1 MDATRGIA
9 NPLVTSY
16 GTPAVQQ
23 VMSPT
28 QGTPAL
34 EHGTRVLLGS
44 THTSGNAH
52 SEGSGFEPLAAGR
65 AFEGAGQH
73 DSVHESGEAS
83 QVSTTL
89 GGGIAHRFVP
99 EPSNTPGESSGLQ
112 ADTDRSGAGTQQRRG
127 EGEALSGGVAAE
139 DFQGTPTSFGPP
151 PERDGQLLSQDVLQR
166 MQALQQ
172 RAPLLYGYPSDR
184 PESRSNSSSL
194 PQEAIQA
201 EVARQLA
208 GFDQR
213 AQVQDAEILRL
224 KRELDEANRR
234 EQEMREN
241 VRREREVASQ
251 APLPRVVQ
259 SLNEAPHPV
268 QVAPPQ
274 VTQVS
279 APLTH
284 QVSDFAAQAAEAL
297 RAPAQTAAAATSGS
311 WSNLWSG
318 LQGSQQLPSSAMPPA
333 QVSIASMQ
341 NPPPERVGQSADDHS
356 SHVPASQVSQVHQ
369 ASGSGTQSAPLGG
382 APPSVPVSLPPGENH
397 GIASGNPALDAVLLG
412 VQQLQAL
419 QAQNLS
425 GPKKADAPEQVKTG
439 ITAFPKL
446 AAPNP
451 AGGSLEFQ
459 DWLQLIAGS
468 MGDFSDSS
476 QLWWSSVVQIT
487 RDAYERWVTASPIER
502 LGVEPDDRPE
512 IIEGKW
518 GRVNARACVM
528 LMDALDPVV
537 KADLIA
543 RKANHSATHI
553 LFRLYTTYQPGG
565 TGERNLVLSNLQNPQ
580 VIHDATAGVAALR
593 DWGRWYQRCIDF
605 GMNLPD
611 PMVLVGALTSM
622 TKPMISKD
630 TEVTWRTEMVKST
643 LQLHARPTAEAVKAY
658 HRHLLAEFEALAT
671 SQVPKKGG
679 SGNPTPNLALKAMD
693 GNAGGASG
701 GQGGGTKGGGKGK
714 IQCKYFLSQ
723 KGCKYGSNC
732 KNVHSMNELSKGDRF
747 KKCLNCG
754 SEEHRA
760 KDCDR
765 PNKAG
770 KSGPKEQTP
779 KPTTQVAQVTPS
791 TSVASTSQ
799 SVVQATPVLSPD
811 LLHQAAEMYR
821 QLQALHAPQ
830 ATHPLPLQA
839 PQATQPLPLLAPAP
853 EGSGSH
859 QPSGTSQP
867 SIKRLAITSIMPA
880 SCFASSHVEPPN
892 LGCPNP
898 PSQAEN
904 GGLGGPEAR
913 FKGENGHICPKST
926 FSARELGLGP
936 EEGLCPK
943 PIAHALL
950 DSGATHPMRQAKDQR
965 EWDDALEVQVT
976 LAGDNSTLMRLTQ
989 SGTLLLPPLER
1000 AGSVQPIV
1008 PMGAVIEQLGYSL
1021 VWSAGSCKLYPPNGK
1036 ALRLRVKNGCPE
1048 VVESQA
1054 LTLISRLEE
1063 HKLQQVEELR
1073 RRTEQGKDRI
1083 RQAKLAMDKT
1093 WWDHLVD
1100 YVSSPN
1106 TGSGQMAVSTA
1117 PFFQGGSRQS
1127 VARHSPPTR
1136 C

>member
-1 MDATRGIA
+1 MGERRELIT
-9 NPLVTSY
+9 PLIPSY
-16 GTPAVQQ
+16 GTSAVQQ

-34 EHGTRVLLGS
+34 EHGTRAFSGS
-44 THTSGNAH
+44 TPPLETGHSGA
-52 SEGSGFEPLAAGR
+52 EGFEPRAAGR
-65 AFEGAGQH
+65 ASGSAGQH
-73 DSVHESGEAS
+73 ESLQDSGEAS
-83 QVSTTL
+83 QVSTTTE
-89 GGGIAHRFVP
+89 GGVEAHRSVP
-99 EPSNTPGESSGLQ
+99 LPSMTPGESSGLQ

-139 DFQGTPTSFGPP
+139 DFHEGFVTPRSQGLSTIAEMVEGIPIANQFMQGIGSFFRVARTEVMHTQHARHTHDTPPRSISLSRDSPEGHRVLGDRSLGSQSSSPPTLGLHGTPASFGPP
-151 PERDGQLLSQDVLQR
+151 PERDGQLLSQDVLHR

-172 RAPLLYGYPSDR
+172 RAPLLYGYPPDR

-297 RAPAQTAAAATSGS
+297 RAPAQTAAAATSGF

-318 LQGSQQLPSSAMPPA
+318 LQGSQQLPSNAMPPA
-333 QVSIASMQ
+333 QVSIASTQ

-369 ASGSGTQSAPLGG
+369 ASGLGTQSAPLGG

-425 GPKKADAPEQVKTG
+425 GSKKADAPEQVKTG

-446 AAPNP
+446 APPNP

-459 DWLQLIAGS
+459 DWLQLIAGL

-476 QLWWSSVVQIT
+476 QLWWSGVVQVT
-487 RDAYERWVTASPIER
+487 KDAYERWVTASPIER

-512 IIEGKW
+512 ITEGKW

-528 LMDALDPVV
+528 LMDALDSVV

-565 TGERNLVLSNLQNPQ
+565 TGERNLVLNHLQNPQ

-658 HRHLLAEFEALAT
+658 
-671 SQVPKKGG
+671 P
-679 SGNPTPNLALKAMD
+679 
-693 GNAGGASG
+693 
-701 GQGGGTKGGGKGK
+701 
-714 IQCKYFLSQ
+714 
-723 KGCKYGSNC
+723 
-732 KNVHSMNELSKGDRF
+732 
-747 KKCLNCG
+747 
-754 SEEHRA
+754 
-760 KDCDR
+760 
-765 PNKAG
+765 
-770 KSGPKEQTP
+770 
-779 KPTTQVAQVTPS
+779 
-791 TSVASTSQ
+791 
-799 SVVQATPVLSPD
+799 
-811 LLHQAAEMYR
+811 
-821 QLQALHAPQ
+821 
-830 ATHPLPLQA
+830 
-839 PQATQPLPLLAPAP
+839 
-853 EGSGSH
+853 
-859 QPSGTSQP
+859 
-867 SIKRLAITSIMPA
+867 
-880 SCFASSHVEPPN
+880 
-892 LGCPNP
+892 
-898 PSQAEN
+898 
-904 GGLGGPEAR
+904 
-913 FKGENGHICPKST
+913 
-926 FSARELGLGP
+926 
-936 EEGLCPK
+936 
-943 PIAHALL
+943 
-950 DSGATHPMRQAKDQR
+950 
-965 EWDDALEVQVT
+965 
-976 LAGDNSTLMRLTQ
+976 
-989 SGTLLLPPLER
+989 
-1000 AGSVQPIV
+1000 
-1008 PMGAVIEQLGYSL
+1008 
-1021 VWSAGSCKLYPPNGK
+1021 
-1036 ALRLRVKNGCPE
+1036 
-1048 VVESQA
+1048 
-1054 LTLISRLEE
+1054 
-1063 HKLQQVEELR
+1063 
-1073 RRTEQGKDRI
+1073 
-1083 RQAKLAMDKT
+1083 
-1093 WWDHLVD
+1093 
-1100 YVSSPN
+1100 
-1106 TGSGQMAVSTA
+1106 
-1117 PFFQGGSRQS
+1117 
-1127 VARHSPPTR
+1127 
-1136 C
+1136 

>member
-1 MDATRGIA
+1 MDERRELIT
-9 NPLVTSY
+9 PLIYSY

-34 EHGTRVLLGS
+34 EHGTRAFSGS
-44 THTSGNAH
+44 TPPLETGHSGA
-52 SEGSGFEPLAAGR
+52 EGFEPRAAGR
-65 AFEGAGQH
+65 ASGSAGQH
-73 DSVHESGEAS
+73 ESLQDSGEAS
-83 QVSTTL
+83 QVSTTME
-89 GGGIAHRFVP
+89 GGVEAHRSVP
-99 EPSNTPGESSGLQ
+99 LPSMTPGESSGLQ
-112 ADTDRSGAGTQQRRG
+112 ANTDRSGTGTEHGRRD
-127 EGEALSGGVAAE
+127 GEAASGGVVAE
-139 DFQGTPTSFGPP
+139 DFHEGFVTPRSQQGLPTIAEMVEGIPSASQFMSGIGSFFRVARTEVMQVPGAWQNTHDTPPRSTTVSRDSPEGQRALGERSLGSHSSSPPTLGLHGTPTSFGPP

-172 RAPLLYGYPSDR
+172 RAPLLYGYPPDR
-184 PESRSNSSSL
+184 PASRSNSSSL

-224 KRELDEANRR
+224 RRELDEAARR
-234 EQEMREN
+234 EQEMREH
-241 VRREREVASQ
+241 VRREREVANN
-251 APLPRVVQ
+251 APLPRVTQ
-259 SLNEAPHPV
+259 PLNEAPQPI
-268 QVAPPQ
+268 QVSPPQ
-274 VTQVS
+274 VTQVP
-279 APLTH
+279 APVTH
-284 QVSDFAAQAAEAL
+284 QVSEFAAQAVEAL
-297 RAPAQTAAAATSGS
+297 RTPAQTAAAATSGF

-318 LQGSQQLPSSAMPPA
+318 LQGSQQLPSTAMPPSQA
-333 QVSIASMQ
+333 NQASMQ
-341 NPPPERVGQSADDHS
+341 FPPPERVGQRVADHS
-356 SHVPASQVSQVHQ
+356 AQVPTSQVSQAYQ
-369 ASGSGTQSAPLGG
+369 ASGSGTQGPPLGG
-382 APPSVPVSLPPGENH
+382 APPPVTPGENH

-425 GPKKADAPEQVKTG
+425 STKKADAPEQVKTG

-446 AAPNP
+446 APPNP

-459 DWLQLIAGS
+459 DWLQLIAGL

-476 QLWWSSVVQIT
+476 QLWWSGVVQVT
-487 RDAYERWVTASPIER
+487 KDAYERWVTSSPIER
-502 LGVEPDDRPE
+502 LRVEPDDRPE
-512 IIEGKW
+512 ITEGKW
-518 GRVNARACVM
+518 GRVNARACAM

-543 RKANHSATHI
+543 RKANHSASHI

-611 PMVLVGALTSM
+611 PMVLVGALNSM
-622 TKPMISKD
+622 TKPVISKD

-643 LQLHARPTAEAVKAY
+643 LQLHARPTAEAVTSY

-679 SGNPTPNLALKAMD
+679 NQPSNPTLKAMD
-693 GNAGGASG
+693 GTAGGASG
-701 GQGGGTKGGGKGK
+701 GQGGGAKGGGKGK
-714 IQCKYFLSQ
+714 IPCKYFLSQ
-723 KGCKYGSNC
+723 KGCKYGGSC

-770 KSGPKEQTP
+770 KSGPKEQNS
-779 KPTTQVAQVTPS
+779 KPGAQVAQVTPS
-791 TSVASTSQ
+791 TSAASTSQ
-799 SVVQATPVLSPD
+799 PIVQATPVLSPD
-811 LLHQAAEMYR
+811 LLQQAAEMYR
-821 QLQALHAPQ
+821 QLQAMQ
-830 ATHPLPLQA
+830 V
-839 PQATQPLPLLAPAP
+839 PQATQPLSLPAPQPTQPLPLPAPAP
-853 EGSGSH
+853 EGSGSQ

-880 SCFASSHVEPPN
+880 SCFASSHVESPN

-904 GGLGGPEAR
+904 GGLSGPEAR

-943 PIAHALL
+943 PIAYALL

-1000 AGSVQPIV
+1000 AGSVV
-1008 PMGAVIEQLGYSL
+1008 G
-1021 VWSAGSCKLYPPNGK
+1021 W
-1036 ALRLRVKNGCPE
+1036 
-1048 VVESQA
+1048 
-1054 LTLISRLEE
+1054 
-1063 HKLQQVEELR
+1063 
-1073 RRTEQGKDRI
+1073 
-1083 RQAKLAMDKT
+1083 
-1093 WWDHLVD
+1093 
-1100 YVSSPN
+1100 
-1106 TGSGQMAVSTA
+1106 
-1117 PFFQGGSRQS
+1117 
-1127 VARHSPPTR
+1127 
-1136 C
+1136 

>member
-139 DFQGTPTSFGPP
+139 DFHEGFVTPRSQGLSTIAEMVEGIPIANQFMQGIGSFFRVARTEVMHTQHARHTHDTPPRSTSLSRDSPEGQRALGERSLGSHSSSPPTLGLQGTPTSFGPP

-297 RAPAQTAAAATSGS
+297 RAPAQTAAAATSGF

-333 QVSIASMQ
+333 QASMH
-341 NPPPERVGQSADDHS
+341 NPPPERVGQSADYYS
-356 SHVPASQVSQVHQ
+356 SHVPTSQVSQAQ
-369 ASGSGTQSAPLGG
+369 ASGSGIQGAPSGG
-382 APPSVPVSLPPGENH
+382 APPLIPVSLPPGENH
-397 GIASGNPALDAVLLG
+397 GRASGNPALDAVLLG

-425 GPKKADAPEQVKTG
+425 GSKKADAPEQVKTG

-459 DWLQLIAGS
+459 DWLQLIAGL

-476 QLWWSSVVQIT
+476 QLWWSGVVQVT
-487 RDAYERWVTASPIER
+487 KDAYERWVTSSPIER
-502 LGVEPDDRPE
+502 LRVEPDDRPE
-512 IIEGKW
+512 ITEGKW
-518 GRVNARACVM
+518 GRVNARACAM

-543 RKANHSATHI
+543 RKANHSASHI

-565 TGERNLVLSNLQNPQ
+565 TGERNLVLSNLQNPH

-611 PMVLVGALTSM
+611 PMVLVGALNSM
-622 TKPMISKD
+622 TKPVISKD

-643 LQLHARPTAEAVKAY
+643 LQLHARPTAEAVTSY

-671 SQVPKKGG
+671 AQVPKKGG
-679 SGNPTPNLALKAMD
+679 NQPSNPTLKAMD
-693 GNAGGASG
+693 GTAGGASG
-701 GQGGGTKGGGKGK
+701 GQGGGAKGGGKGK
-714 IQCKYFLSQ
+714 IPCNYFLSQ
-723 KGCKYGSNC
+723 KGCKYGGSC

-770 KSGPKEQTP
+770 KSGPKEQNP
-779 KPTTQVAQVTPS
+779 KPGAQVAQVTPFPS
-791 TSVASTSQ
+791 AASTSQ
-799 SVVQATPVLSPD
+799 PIVQATPVLSPD
-811 LLHQAAEMYR
+811 LLQQAAEMYR
-821 QLQALHAPQ
+821 QLQAMQVPQ
-830 ATHPLPLQA
+830 ATQPLSLPA
-839 PQATQPLPLLAPAP
+839 PQATQPLPLPAPAP

-880 SCFASSHVEPPN
+880 SCFASSHVESAN

-913 FKGENGHICPKST
+913 FKGEKGHICPKST

-943 PIAHALL
+943 PIAYALL

-1008 PMGAVIEQLGYSL
+1008 PMGAVIEQLGCFS
-1021 VWSAGSCKLYPPNGK
+1021 
-1036 ALRLRVKNGCPE
+1036 
-1048 VVESQA
+1048 VV
-1054 LTLISRLEE
+1054 
-1063 HKLQQVEELR
+1063 
-1073 RRTEQGKDRI
+1073 G
-1083 RQAKLAMDKT
+1083 
-1093 WWDHLVD
+1093 W
-1100 YVSSPN
+1100 
-1106 TGSGQMAVSTA
+1106 
-1117 PFFQGGSRQS
+1117 
-1127 VARHSPPTR
+1127 
-1136 C
+1136 

>member
-1 MDATRGIA
+1 MDSGSARRGLA
-9 NPLVTSY
+9 NPLLTTPTISY
-16 GTPAVQQ
+16 GAPAHQQ

-28 QGTPAL
+28 QGTPVL
-34 EHGTRVLLGS
+34 EHETRVYSGS
-44 THTSGNAH
+44 TQTSGIDH
-52 SEGSGFEPLAAGR
+52 PEEYSFEPMAAGR
-65 AFEGAGQH
+65 AFEGAGQR
-73 DSVHESGEAS
+73 DSLQDSGEAP
-83 QVSTTL
+83 QMSTTME
-89 GGGIAHRFVP
+89 GGVRAHRSVP
-99 EPSNTPGESSGLQ
+99 LPSITPGESSGLQ
-112 ADTDRSGAGTQQRRG
+112 ANTGRSGTGTEQERRD
-127 EGEALSGGVAAE
+127 GEAVPEGLVAENFHEGFVTPRSQQGLPTITEMVEGIPSASRFMSGIGSFFRVARTEVMQVPSAWQNTHDTPPRSTTLSRDSPEGQRALGE
-139 DFQGTPTSFGPP
+139 RSLGSHSSSPPTLGLQGTPTSFGPP

-172 RAPLLYGYPSDR
+172 RAPLLYGYPPDR
-184 PESRSNSSSL
+184 PASRSNSSSV

-224 KRELDEANRR
+224 RRELDEAARR
-234 EQEMREN
+234 EQEMREH
-241 VRREREVASQ
+241 VRREREVANN
-251 APLPRVVQ
+251 APLPRVTQ
-259 SLNEAPHPV
+259 PLNEAPQPI
-268 QVAPPQ
+268 QVSPPQ
-274 VTQVS
+274 VTQVP
-279 APLTH
+279 APVTH
-284 QVSDFAAQAAEAL
+284 QVSEFAAQAVEAL
-297 RAPAQTAAAATSGS
+297 RTPAQTAAAATSGF

-318 LQGSQQLPSSAMPPA
+318 LQGSQQLPSTAMPPSQA
-333 QVSIASMQ
+333 NQASMQ
-341 NPPPERVGQSADDHS
+341 FPPPERVGQRVADHS
-356 SHVPASQVSQVHQ
+356 AQVPTSQVSQAYQ
-369 ASGSGTQSAPLGG
+369 ASGSGTQGPPLGG
-382 APPSVPVSLPPGENH
+382 ALPPVTPGENH

-425 GPKKADAPEQVKTG
+425 STKKADAPEQVKTG

-446 AAPNP
+446 APPNP

-459 DWLQLIAGS
+459 DWLQLIAGL

-476 QLWWSSVVQIT
+476 QLWWSGVVQVT
-487 RDAYERWVTASPIER
+487 KDAYERWVTSSPIER
-502 LGVEPDDRPE
+502 LRVEPDDRPE
-512 IIEGKW
+512 ITEGKW
-518 GRVNARACVM
+518 GRVNARACAM

-543 RKANHSATHI
+543 RKANHSASHI

-611 PMVLVGALTSM
+611 PMVLVGALNSM
-622 TKPMISKD
+622 TKPVISKD

-643 LQLHARPTAEAVKAY
+643 LQLHARPTAEAVTSY

-679 SGNPTPNLALKAMD
+679 NQPSNPTLKAMD
-693 GNAGGASG
+693 GTAGGASG
-701 GQGGGTKGGGKGK
+701 GQGGGAKGGGKGK

-770 KSGPKEQTP
+770 KSGPKEQNP
-779 KPTTQVAQVTPS
+779 KPGAQVAQVTPS
-791 TSVASTSQ
+791 TSAASTSQ
-799 SVVQATPVLSPD
+799 SIVQATPVLSPD
-811 LLHQAAEMYR
+811 LLQQAAEMYR
-821 QLQALHAPQ
+821 QLQAMQ
-830 ATHPLPLQA
+830 V
-839 PQATQPLPLLAPAP
+839 PQATQPLSLPAPQPTQPLPLPAPAP
-853 EGSGSH
+853 EGSGSQ

-880 SCFASSHVEPPN
+880 SCFASSHVESPN

-898 PSQAEN
+898 PSQAKN

-926 FSARELGLGP
+926 YARGGFAQNHC
-936 EEGLCPK
+936 LCHHC
-943 PIAHALL
+943 AVRHDRHLL
-950 DSGATHPMRQAKDQR
+950 
-965 EWDDALEVQVT
+965 
-976 LAGDNSTLMRLTQ
+976 
-989 SGTLLLPPLER
+989 
-1000 AGSVQPIV
+1000 
-1008 PMGAVIEQLGYSL
+1008 
-1021 VWSAGSCKLYPPNGK
+1021 
-1036 ALRLRVKNGCPE
+1036 
-1048 VVESQA
+1048 
-1054 LTLISRLEE
+1054 
-1063 HKLQQVEELR
+1063 
-1073 RRTEQGKDRI
+1073 
-1083 RQAKLAMDKT
+1083 
-1093 WWDHLVD
+1093 
-1100 YVSSPN
+1100 
-1106 TGSGQMAVSTA
+1106 
-1117 PFFQGGSRQS
+1117 
-1127 VARHSPPTR
+1127 
-1136 C
+1136 

>member
-1 MDATRGIA
+1 MRVKEPPLCAFAAMDSGDAIRGLAT
-9 NPLVTSY
+9 PLLTSSTPY
-16 GTPAVQQ
+16 GAPAHQQ

-34 EHGTRVLLGS
+34 EHGTRAFSGS
-44 THTSGNAH
+44 TPPLETGHSGA
-52 SEGSGFEPLAAGR
+52 EGFEPLAAGR

-139 DFQGTPTSFGPP
+139 DFHEGFVTPRSQGLSTIAEMVEGIPIANQFMQGIGSFFRVARTEVMHTQHARHTHDTPPRSTSLSRDSPEGQRALGERSLGSHSSSPPTLGLQGTPTSFGPP

-184 PESRSNSSSL
+184 PASRSNSSSL

-224 KRELDEANRR
+224 RRELDEAARR
-234 EQEMREN
+234 EQEMREH
-241 VRREREVASQ
+241 VRREREVANN
-251 APLPRVVQ
+251 APLPRVTQ
-259 SLNEAPHPV
+259 SLNEAPQPI
-268 QVAPPQ
+268 QVSPPQ
-274 VTQVS
+274 VTQVP
-279 APLTH
+279 APVTH
-284 QVSDFAAQAAEAL
+284 QVSEFAAQAVEAL
-297 RAPAQTAAAATSGS
+297 RTPAQTAAAATSGF

-318 LQGSQQLPSSAMPPA
+318 LQGSQQLPSTAMPPSQA
-333 QVSIASMQ
+333 NQASMQ
-341 NPPPERVGQSADDHS
+341 FPPPERVGQRVADHS
-356 SHVPASQVSQVHQ
+356 AQVPTSQVSQAYQ
-369 ASGSGTQSAPLGG
+369 ASGSDTQGPPLGG
-382 APPSVPVSLPPGENH
+382 APPPVTPGENH

-425 GPKKADAPEQVKTG
+425 GSKKADAPEQVKTG

-565 TGERNLVLSNLQNPQ
+565 TGERNLVLSHLQNPQ

-671 SQVPKKGG
+671 SQGPKKGG

-779 KPTTQVAQVTPS
+779 
-791 TSVASTSQ
+791 
-799 SVVQATPVLSPD
+799 
-811 LLHQAAEMYR
+811 
-821 QLQALHAPQ
+821 
-830 ATHPLPLQA
+830 
-839 PQATQPLPLLAPAP
+839 
-853 EGSGSH
+853 
-859 QPSGTSQP
+859 SQP
-867 SIKRLAITSIMPA
+867 PR
-880 SCFASSHVEPPN
+880 
-892 LGCPNP
+892 
-898 PSQAEN
+898 
-904 GGLGGPEAR
+904 
-913 FKGENGHICPKST
+913 
-926 FSARELGLGP
+926 
-936 EEGLCPK
+936 
-943 PIAHALL
+943 
-950 DSGATHPMRQAKDQR
+950 
-965 EWDDALEVQVT
+965 
-976 LAGDNSTLMRLTQ
+976 
-989 SGTLLLPPLER
+989 
-1000 AGSVQPIV
+1000 
-1008 PMGAVIEQLGYSL
+1008 
-1021 VWSAGSCKLYPPNGK
+1021 
-1036 ALRLRVKNGCPE
+1036 
-1048 VVESQA
+1048 
-1054 LTLISRLEE
+1054 
-1063 HKLQQVEELR
+1063 
-1073 RRTEQGKDRI
+1073 
-1083 RQAKLAMDKT
+1083 
-1093 WWDHLVD
+1093 
-1100 YVSSPN
+1100 
-1106 TGSGQMAVSTA
+1106 
-1117 PFFQGGSRQS
+1117 
-1127 VARHSPPTR
+1127 
-1136 C
+1136 